1 MQLAWRSQLDA
12 SSDET
17 GADAD
22 ASGVVETQSR
32 DDLAIVRLAQAD
44 LRAFAPLYDH
54 YGPIVYHYCLRRLSH
69 PEIAAD
75 AASTVFAKV
84 IAGLPKFRPDP
95 RRSGSTFRAW
105 LFTIA
110 HNVVIDVRRR
120 DRHHVSLDANADT
133 LAGSPNLIDPGTSPE
148 DLAIVAESSLRLREL
163 FDLLPERQRAV
174 LELRLAG
181 LSGSEISQTLGVSE
195 SAVKSIQFRA
205 YTTLRDALRQ
215 ANIHSSESLQ

>member
-1 MQLAWRSQLDA
+1 MQLAWRSQLGA
-12 SSDET
+12 SSGELDDS
-17 GADAD
+17 A
-22 ASGVVETQSR
+22 VVETRTR
-32 DDLAIVRLAQAD
+32 DDLAIVQLAQLD
-44 LRAFAPLYDH
+44 LRSFAPLYDH
-54 YGPIVYHYCLRRLSH
+54 YGPIIYHYCLRRLSH

-84 IAGLPKFRPDP
+84 IAALPQFRPDP
-95 RRSGSTFRAW
+95 KRSGSTFRAW

-120 DRHHVSLDANADT
+120 DRHHVSLEANADT
-133 LAGSPNLIDPGTSPE
+133 LAGSPNLVDPGSSPE
-148 DLAIVAESSLRLREL
+148 DLAIVAESARWPHEL

-215 ANIHSSESLQ
+215 ADIHSSESLQ